1 MSQAISLESLR
12 QNGTQPLPHHLVER
26 FLSLG
31 QEAISQIPMEP
42 ALIAKFLS
50 YAAAAEQELADQ
62 RERIARLEQLSATD
76 ELTGLANRR
85 GFCQALQKAL
95 AAARRHQETGLLAYF
110 DLDQFKQ
117 INDRHGH
124 LVGDAVLRHVAR
136 LLKSASRLEDTAAR
150 LGGDEFTLVFPRCG
164 ARSGAR
170 RVQRIRTLIEKRPFR
185 REGLVLPLRI
195 SLGVVSF
202 NSEADFDRLLEDA
215 DRAMYADKRE
225 RQVLKIAG

>member
-1 MSQAISLESLR
+1 MTRAVSMESLH
-12 QNGTQPLPHHLVER
+12 QNGAQALPQHLVER

-50 YAAAAEQELADQ
+50 YAAAAEQELAEQ
-62 RERIARLEQLSATD
+62 RERIARLEQISSTD

-85 GFCQALQKAL
+85 GFFQALQQAL
-95 AAARRHQETGLLAYF
+95 AAARRHQEGGILAYF
-110 DLDQFKQ
+110 DLDRFKQ

-124 LVGDAVLRHVAR
+124 RTGDAVLRHVAR
-136 LLKSASRLEDTAAR
+136 LLKASSRIEDTAAR

-170 RVQRIRTLIEKRPFR
+170 RLQRIRNLIEKRPFR
-185 REGLVLPLRI
+185 REGLVIPLRI
-195 SLGVVSF
+195 SLGIAPF
-202 NSEADFDRLLEDA
+202 NGDSDLDDLLEEA

-225 RQVLKIAG
+225 RQVLAVAG